1 MKPIRLA
8 MSKIIRFS
16 RFSVRDLIATA
27 GPTLLALALALVAL
41 WLTGWSIRRRCST

>member
-27 GPTLLALALALVAL
+27 GPTLLALALVVL
-41 WLTGWSIRRRCST
+41 WLTGWSIRRRRST